1 MKVSVCVIS
10 YNHEKYIAQ
19 CLESILMQE
28 CTFPFEIVIR
38 DDCSQ
43 DQTLN
48 IIKSYKK
55 RYPETIKLVD
65 AESNIGANRG
75 FLMVFEKAE
84 GKYCAICEGDDYW
97 IDKEKLQKQ
106 ANLMDA
112 MPEVTFISHACR
124 LHGQNGL
131 GPDDYLK
138 GTGVIEVTC
147 NDVLEIS
154 GQFSPT
160 ASYMLRRDVVAQL
173 PDWFKDAPVG
183 DFFIEMYGIA
193 VGKGLHLNEVLSAYR
208 TFSENSWSTRNN
220 EKQYQ
225 NMLKFSTQIN
235 LCLEIMRET
244 PLFRKYN
251 FSRKIAAVKFNT
263 AIGSLLAEDFV
274 GFGREIKECWT
285 EVPNMSLTQNVLY
298 RLRMFPRFARVLYIL
313 KRGHFFV

>member
-1 MKVSVCVIS
+1 MCVIS

-19 CLESILMQE
+19 CLDSILMQE
-28 CTFPFEIVIR
+28 FSFPFEIVIR

-48 IIKSYKK
+48 IIKSYKS
-55 RYPETIKLVD
+55 RHPEIIRLID
-65 AESNIGANRG
+65 AESNVGANCNL
-75 FLMVFEKAE
+75 LMVFEKAE

-106 ANLMDA
+106 ASLMDA

-124 LHGQNGL
+124 LHGESGL
-131 GPDDYLK
+131 GPIDYLK

-147 NDVLEIS
+147 NDVLEMA

-160 ASYMLRRDVVAQL
+160 ASYMFRRDVVAQL
-173 PDWFKDAPVG
+173 PDWFKGAPVG

-193 VGKGLHLNEVLSAYR
+193 AGKGLHLNEVLSAYR
-208 TFSENSWSTRNN
+208 TFSENSWSAQNN
-220 EKQYQ
+220 EKRYLK
-225 NMLKFSTQIN
+225 MLQFSTQMN
-235 LCLEIMRET
+235 LCLEIMKET
-244 PLFRKYN
+244 PLFQKYN
-251 FSRKIAAVKFNT
+251 FSRKIAAVKFNA

-274 GFGREIKECWT
+274 GFRRAIKECWIA
-285 EVPNMSLTQNVLY
+285 VPNLSLTQNVLY

-313 KRGHFFV
+313 KRGHLLV